1 MSLLA
6 DNRSRTSMQL
16 GAIFEAF
23 PDLLFDLDG
32 QGRILDYQAGDIMLL
47 NSPPQSF
54 LNQRIQDI
62 LPVEIGK
69 KFQQAVEQASLSQTT
84 ISLNYSLDSENSI
97 RWFEARLVPS
107 SPSRVIAI
115 VRDVTKYKQ
124 AEEKIQRQ
132 LKHLSALHAI
142 DTLISSSFDL
152 NLTLSILLSH
162 LTARLNV
169 DAAAILLFNRESR
182 FLEFMTGVGFRTEAL
197 QGTRLRLGEG
207 YAGLA
212 ALQRKTIHISNLQ
225 HTKTDE
231 LRSPVFYK
239 ESFISYFGI
248 PLIAKGQVCGVL
260 EIFHRTQLDP
270 DSDPDWLNFME
281 TLAGQAAIA
290 IENANL
296 FRELQRSNIELIRAY
311 DATIDGWSRALE
323 LRDRETEGHTQRVTK
338 ATLQLAHRMNLTETE
353 LVHVQRG
360 AILHDIGKMAIPDS
374 ILLKSTALT
383 NSEREII
390 QQHPRYAYDMLSPIP
405 YLRQALDIPF
415 YHHEKWDGTGYP
427 HGLKGEQ
434 IPLSARLFSVVDVF
448 DALTS
453 DRPYRPAWSA
463 EKALDYIR
471 DQSGKHFDPSVVA
484 EFMKIMDEGQTPA
497 VPLP

>member
-1 MSLLA
+1 M
-6 DNRSRTSMQL
+6 
-16 GAIFEAF
+16 
-23 PDLLFDLDG
+23 
-32 QGRILDYQAGDIMLL
+32 DYQAGDIMLL

-239 ESFISYFGI
+239 NFSFHILGFLS
-248 PLIAKGQVCGVL
+248 
-260 EIFHRTQLDP
+260 
-270 DSDPDWLNFME
+270 
-281 TLAGQAAIA
+281 
-290 IENANL
+290 
-296 FRELQRSNIELIRAY
+296 LQRDKCVVCWKSSIEHSLI
-311 DATIDGWSRALE
+311 
-323 LRDRETEGHTQRVTK
+323 
-338 ATLQLAHRMNLTETE
+338 
-353 LVHVQRG
+353 
-360 AILHDIGKMAIPDS
+360 
-374 ILLKSTALT
+374 
-383 NSEREII
+383 
-390 QQHPRYAYDMLSPIP
+390 PIP
-405 YLRQALDIPF
+405 IPI
-415 YHHEKWDGTGYP
+415 G
-427 HGLKGEQ
+427 
-434 IPLSARLFSVVDVF
+434 
-448 DALTS
+448 
-453 DRPYRPAWSA
+453 
-463 EKALDYIR
+463 
-471 DQSGKHFDPSVVA
+471 
-484 EFMKIMDEGQTPA
+484 
-497 VPLP
+497 